1 MIKFIIMD
9 IDGVLT
15 DGKVTID
22 SSGNEYKTI
31 DYRDIDAVFEMKRCH
46 MKVGII
52 TGESSA
58 ITLAFK
64 ERFKPDF
71 FYSGCKDKARAL
83 DEIRLQTGALPEE
96 ICYVGDGRYDVAI
109 MKMVKF
115 AACPANAIAE
125 VKAVSNIHLKCCG
138 GCGCIRELLEWIKKR
153 DNHES

>member
-1 MIKFIIMD
+1 MVKVVIMD

-31 DYRDIDAVFEMKRCH
+31 DYRDIDAIFEMKRRNI
-46 MKVGII
+46 KVGII

-71 FYSGCKDKARAL
+71 FYSGCKDKTRAL
-83 DEIRLQTGALPEE
+83 DEIRVQTGALPEE
-96 ICYVGDGRYDVAI
+96 ICYIGDGKYDVAI
-109 MKMVKF
+109 MKLVRF

-125 VKAVSNIHLKCCG
+125 VKAVSSIHLECPG
-138 GCGCIRELLEWIKKR
+138 GCGCTWELLKWIKKQ
-153 DNHES
+153 NNYES